1 MPFVESV
8 AGRTQGVGS
17 ARDQSTAQYT
27 PPILSWCRANSCQ
40 FVHAT
45 RDTAATIVVCVPLS
59 AEIWAGMHIEQ
70 ALAGVSEDQ
79 RCVSW
84 NKGGKGCGDAAVFLS
99 TCTDRVSIHSPDRAP
114 HADLV
119 SGLSQKVGT

>member
-1 MPFVESV
+1 MPFGGIGGGADS
-8 AGRTQGVGS
+8 GGGVSEGPVI
-17 ARDQSTAQYT
+17 RPVYTAY
-27 PPILSWCRANSCQ
+27 ILCWCRANSCQ

-45 RDTAATIVVCVPLS
+45 RAATIVVCVPLS
-59 AEIWAGMHIEQ
+59 ADIWAGMHIEQ

-99 TCTDRVSIHSPDRAP
+99 TCTERVSIHSPDRAP

-119 SGLSQKVGT
+119 SGLSQKAGT